1 VETVLLRFG
10 VWFGVFVVDRFAP
23 VLLPQEPGQ
32 SPEPVQVPGE
42 PPELQV
48 PGELSELVQV
58 PGQPP
63 ELVQVPGQPPEL
75 VQSGELQ
82 SLGEL
87 QMQTQSLGELQMQQ
101 RALSQV
107 ARGTPNY
114 YYMCPHRLPSIPH
127 PCDPM
132 LMAGYLVAASSETAA
147 TLAAHQNPTS
157 DVPCGLQG
165 NPSSD

>member
-1 VETVLLRFG
+1 
-10 VWFGVFVVDRFAP
+10 
-23 VLLPQEPGQ
+23 
-32 SPEPVQVPGE
+32 
-42 PPELQV
+42 
-48 PGELSELVQV
+48 V
-58 PGQPP
+58 PGQQA

-114 YYMCPHRLPSIPH
+114 YFPHRLPSIPH
-127 PCDPM
+127 PC
-132 LMAGYLVAASSETAA
+132 VAASSETAA